1 MSSSDWRCLG
11 LPDGVLWQYRQEYQW
26 CQAIRQAQIGA
37 KDADKRLRKGHRA
50 WL

>member
-1 MSSSDWRCLG
+1 MSLSDRRCPG

-37 KDADKRLRKGHRA
+37 EVADKRLSR
-50 WL
+50 